1 MPAAATRSQPGP
13 MERTC
18 LEIARVE
25 REAAFRRERISRTRL
40 RVREADVLIDLI
52 EECRLRSF
60 RLIPAALWSAVVRA
74 VGAVDPG
81 LRDRLGIDRDPDHVA
96 DILFEAQ
103 EVLLMRALEFPATE
117 ARTDHSALRRAEPNR
132 SRGLTPLPT

>member
-1 MPAAATRSQPGP
+1 MHAAASHAQPGP

-18 LEIARVE
+18 LEIARIE

-60 RLIPAALWSAVVRA
+60 RLIPPVLWSAVVRA
-74 VGAVDPG
+74 FGSVN
-81 LRDRLGIDRDPDHVA
+81 
-96 DILFEAQ
+96 E
-103 EVLLMRALEFPATE
+103 E
-117 ARTDHSALRRAEPNR
+117 
-132 SRGLTPLPT
+132 

>member
-1 MPAAATRSQPGP
+1 

-52 EECRLRSF
+52 EECRVRSF

-81 LRDRLGIDRDPDHVA
+81 LRDRLGIDRNPDHVA

-103 EVLLMRALEFPATE
+103 EVLLMRALDSRRPRLAPIIPLFGERN
-117 ARTDHSALRRAEPNR
+117 RTAAA
-132 SRGLTPLPT
+132 G

>member
-1 MPAAATRSQPGP
+1 MHAAASRSQPGP

-60 RLIPAALWSAVVRA
+60 RLIPASLWSAVVRA

-81 LRDRLGIDRDPDHVA
+81 LRDRLGIDRDPNHVA

-103 EVLLMRALEFPATE
+103 EVLLMRALESRRPRLAPIIPLFGGRN
-117 ARTDHSALRRAEPNR
+117 RTAAA
-132 SRGLTPLPT
+132 G